1 MRSKPDSIASVTH
14 AGGGMPPV
22 ARMQGTGGAKAYR
35 IAVLRQAV
43 MRLERGLPDP
53 AEERLSLGAP
63 SVDRHLSGAGLACGA
78 LHEVVAATHGDG
90 PAAFGFLAAL
100 MVRALA
106 VRRGSAM
113 LVAAPR
119 CFDLGRPYGQGL
131 SQLGLDA
138 SRLVFV
144 ETRQHKD
151 ALWAMGEALRSKAAA
166 VVAGLLGRDLDLT
179 MSRRLSLAAASSA
192 TPLLL
197 LRPSPAAGASA
208 AVTRWRVAA
217 ASAARDGHGAFAGC
231 RWSVTLERCR
241 NGRIGQWLFEWDHAA
256 HRIRLA
262 EVLADRTSVES
273 AGPRRR
279 RLAG

>member
-1 MRSKPDSIASVTH
+1 
-14 AGGGMPPV
+14 
-22 ARMQGTGGAKAYR
+22 MQTTGGTKAFR
-35 IAVLRQAV
+35 IAVLRQVV

-63 SVDRHLSGAGLACGA
+63 SVDRHLPGAGLACGA
-78 LHEVVAATHGDG
+78 LHEVVAATHGDR

-100 MVRALA
+100 MVRVLA
-106 VRRGSAM
+106 VRRGPAM

-119 CFDLGRPYGQGL
+119 CFDFGRPYGHGL
-131 SQLGLDA
+131 CQFGLDA
-138 SRLVFV
+138 SRLVLV
-144 ETRQHKD
+144 ETRQDKD
-151 ALWAMGEALRSKAAA
+151 ALWTMDEALRSKAPA
-166 VVAGLLGRDLDLT
+166 VVAGLLERDLDLT

-208 AVTRWRVAA
+208 AATRWRVAA
-217 ASAARDGHGAFAGC
+217 ASPARDGHGAFAGC
-231 RWSVTLERCR
+231 RWSVALERCR
-241 NGRIGQWLFEWDHAA
+241 NGRIGQWPLAWDHVA

-262 EVLADRTSVES
+262 EVLADCTPVES
-273 AGPRRR
+273 ANPRGR